1 MFWHHLD
8 EQKDTQRCCVPSKKE
23 KEKEK
28 EKKTHGWRLTIARTI
43 GTQEACI
50 SPTAASMMAQR
61 DGGDGG

>member
-1 MFWHHLD
+1 ML
-8 EQKDTQRCCVPSKKE
+8 CPVKKR
-23 KEKEK
+23 KRKRKRK